1 MNGLTAKKI
10 AKTMNRKQKEVRR
23 GFSNEAEVIEHF
35 GGYLSA
41 LQDMNFIT
49 QSERSSF
56 MAEFTKSLF

>member
-41 LQDMNFIT
+41 LRDMNFIT
-49 QSERSSF
+49 QSDRSSF
-56 MAEFTKSLF
+56 MAEFTRSLF

>member
-41 LQDMNFIT
+41 LRDMKLIT

>member
-41 LQDMNFIT
+41 LRDMNFIT
-49 QSERSSF
+49 
-56 MAEFTKSLF
+56 